1 MPRLTVPVV
10 AAGSLRQAA
19 QPVLQAGDLIL
30 RPWAEADADALLTAF
45 ADPEL
50 QRWHAR
56 TVESRAEAAAM
67 IARYTQAWQDETAA
81 HWVIAG
87 PAVLGRVALRVIDLD
102 EGTTEIAYWVT
113 RAARG
118 RGVAAR
124 AARAL
129 TDWVLGDLGL
139 HRIELQHAV
148 ANTASCRVA
157 LKAGYAYEGTRRS
170 SVLHADGWHDMHVHG
185 RIQGDRVELDKVPGD
200 TVPGATVPGDTAAGD
215 A

>member
-10 AAGSLRQAA
+10 PAGSLRQAQ

-45 ADPEL
+45 ADPEI

-56 TVESRAEAAAM
+56 TVESRPEATAM
-67 IARYTQAWQDETAA
+67 IARFNRAWQQETAA
-81 HWVIAG
+81 HWAIAG
-87 PAVLGRVALRVIDLD
+87 PAVLGRVGLRVIDLD

-113 RAARG
+113 PAARG
-118 RGVAAR
+118 RGVAVR

-129 TDWVLGDLGL
+129 SDWVLGELGL

-157 LKAGYAYEGTRRS
+157 AQAGYAYEGTRRS
-170 SVLHADGWHDMHVHG
+170 SVLHVDGWHDMHVHA
-185 RIQGDRVELDKVPGD
+185 RIQGDG
-200 TVPGATVPGDTAAGD
+200 
-215 A
+215 